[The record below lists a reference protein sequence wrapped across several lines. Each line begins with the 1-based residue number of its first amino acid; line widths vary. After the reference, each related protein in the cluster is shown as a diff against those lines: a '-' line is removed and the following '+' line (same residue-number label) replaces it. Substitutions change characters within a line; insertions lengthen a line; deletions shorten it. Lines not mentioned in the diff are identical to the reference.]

1 LDNAITQKI
10 LFEIEQIDELINAS
24 SPLLGLCKNRDPDFV
39 EKCGIALILQSFY
52 SGIEKIMLLIIKD
65 KDTVLPNGVKWH
77 KDLLDNALKDTSN
90 RTHIFRENLSEQ
102 LNDYLKFRHL
112 VKHSYGFQL
121 KWEKMKNILFD
132 MVPVWKEIKEDVN
145 IFIKNN

>member
-1 LDNAITQKI
+1 MDNAITQKI